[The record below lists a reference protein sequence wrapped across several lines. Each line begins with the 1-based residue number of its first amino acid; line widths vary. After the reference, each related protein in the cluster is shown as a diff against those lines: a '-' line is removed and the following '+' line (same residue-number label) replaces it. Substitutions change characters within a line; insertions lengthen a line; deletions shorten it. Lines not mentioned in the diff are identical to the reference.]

1 MRVVLIDDHAPLRSA
16 LRLMLEQES
25 DIDVVG
31 EAANLRPI
39 TIFVKDLH
47 PDLLFLDWHMP
58 GLETNRAR
66 QQLINNVRAVD
77 PDLYII
83 ALTNDEYAKSALSF
97 GADAYV
103 NKAESPEKIM
113 GVVHSAA
120 NQRQQ
125 RKPKMGGSYGI

>member
-1 MRVVLIDDHAPLRSA
+1 
-16 LRLMLEQES
+16 
-25 DIDVVG
+25 VVG
-31 EAANLRPI
+31 EAANIRPI
-39 TIFVKDLH
+39 ALFVKDLC

-66 QQLINNVRAVD
+66 QQLVNSVRAVD

-113 GVVHSAA
+113 GVVYGAA
-120 NQRQQ
+120 KQRQQ
-125 RKPKMGGSYGI
+125 RNATGGGSYAI